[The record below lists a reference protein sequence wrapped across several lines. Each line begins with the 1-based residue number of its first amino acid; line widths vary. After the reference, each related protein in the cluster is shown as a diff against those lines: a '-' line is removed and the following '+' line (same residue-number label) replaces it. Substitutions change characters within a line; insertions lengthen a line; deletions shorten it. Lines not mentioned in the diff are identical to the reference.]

1 MGKAMPLFLCHTR
14 IQKHKIIV
22 KPFFVILS
30 ILMLLLSCT
39 SCGVFTKIGKHTK
52 HEVQVTTAST
62 TVAQV
67 ATETTV
73 KGDSLILIPATTL
86 EATLPVLFDSCID
99 AIDSVVSDNVSVY
112 LKPVYH
118 VTETGKMVYK
128 GIQVKAITKS
138 QTLKPTYTV
147 TQKTTATICST
158 NATHV
163 DSVSVEKTINKKHDS
178 RLGGYTTIM
187 VILCLLCVGV
197 FIAKK
202 YYSIKI
208 PFIK

>member
-1 MGKAMPLFLCHTR
+1 M
-14 IQKHKIIV
+14 
-22 KPFFVILS
+22 
-30 ILMLLLSCT
+30 
-39 SCGVFTKIGKHTK
+39 FTKIGKRTK
-52 HEVQVTTAST
+52 HEVQVSTASA

-73 KGDSLILIPATTL
+73 KGDSLIQIPATTL
-86 EATLPVLFDSCID
+86 EAILPVLLDSCID
-99 AIDSVVSDNVSVY
+99 AIDSVVSDNVKVY
-112 LKPVYH
+112 VKPVYH
-118 VTETGKMVYK
+118 FTETGKMVYK
-128 GIQVKAITKS
+128 GIQVKAVTNA

-147 TQKTTATICST
+147 TQKTTATISST
-158 NATHV
+158 SATRV
-163 DSVSVEKTINKKHDS
+163 DSVSVEKSINKKRDS
-178 RLGGYTTIM
+178 RIGGYTTIM